1 MAGEPMQVEGEQ
13 RKQPEFDH
21 ARNYVKKIKMRF
33 GSQPQVYKAFLEIL
47 HTFHREQHTIQDVY
61 AQVAKLFANH
71 PDLLSE
77 FAQFLPDPNIH
88 ANQNDDGPAVASQQP
103 RGAGRGGRG
112 RLGAETPVPAQAAP
126 PRPPR
131 AQPPA
136 RARVE
141 NTAQETKGSYGT
153 FEELSYFFRI
163 KQALTDNG
171 LNPQS
176 DAYQEFLKCLML
188 FNQDIITRQEL
199 YLLVKELLRPYDTEL
214 LVWFR
219 NFVNAE
225 DSEPDEPMSVAE
237 MDWSTAKKLGPSY
250 REMPE
255 RVRFFVFCVRSSQK
269 VVPFLFLCGTTFF
282 FFSLPA

>member
-21 ARNYVKKIKMRF
+21 ARNYVKKIKLRF

-88 ANQNDDGPAVASQQP
+88 NGPDDAGGNANVQQSRPSARGGRARLTEPAVAQP
-103 RGAGRGGRG
+103 A
-112 RLGAETPVPAQAAP
+112 PVAP
-126 PRPPR
+126 RPR
-131 AQPPA
+131 AQPAP
-136 RARVE
+136 RAR
-141 NTAQETKGSYGT
+141 NDTQAQDKGSYGT
-153 FEELSYFFRI
+153 FEELSFFFRI
-163 KQALTDNG
+163 KQALTDN
-171 LNPQS
+171 NRDPQS

-199 YLLVKELLRPYDTEL
+199 YMLVKELLRPHDLDL

-219 NFVNAE
+219 HFVSAE

-250 REMPE
+250 REMPD
-255 RVRFFVFCVRSSQK
+255 RVRDFVHSCFMMPVSCAVALSI
-269 VVPFLFLCGTTFF
+269 F
-282 FFSLPA
+282 